1 MTIIVIMIII
11 TLIVIMII
19 ITITI
24 IMIKVIR
31 EISTQFIFS

>member
-1 MTIIVIMIII
+1 MTIIVIMIIL